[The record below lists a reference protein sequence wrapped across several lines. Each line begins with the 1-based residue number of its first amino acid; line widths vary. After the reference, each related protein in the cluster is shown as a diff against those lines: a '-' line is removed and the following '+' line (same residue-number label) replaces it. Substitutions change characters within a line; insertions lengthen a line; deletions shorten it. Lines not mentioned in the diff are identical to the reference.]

1 MEDDDLYGGYND
13 YDAELDDA
21 GLEDDEAFQQAVK
34 TSYGNR
40 PRTGKFGAAARVG
53 TAGRGGRVGTA
64 VGARLG
70 TGMRVG
76 TAAMRMGTAGRL
88 GTAAAGGE
96 GGDKRPMTAVKA
108 AGFQSSKSAGN
119 AAFDPMQA
127 GRAAVPPIE
136 KAPEDSPEDT
146 IKAMEKKTHAILEE
160 SAHALALGD
169 TQKAIDKAKEAEM
182 HERLLS
188 KQREQLLGADQTNF
202 DLTYAI
208 QLHLAS
214 VYERC
219 GLDSDAI
226 ASYNAI
232 IKNKTFD
239 KAGRL
244 RVNLGNIY
252 FRQREYFKAV
262 KQYRMALDQI
272 PTTHQA
278 LRNRLL
284 RNIGHGLFAL
294 GQYSDAAKSYEHLLD
309 QTPVRELG
317 GQEVKQPSKDFPAA
331 FNMMLCYYAMGDRDK
346 MKKGFVRLL
355 GLRTGIPDNDERYLN
370 LQNDPQVQ
378 LLLDVLKGDA
388 LRLRETED
396 RARADRFILLSAKL
410 ISPVVETTYWAG
422 CDWCID
428 AALHTSHA
436 HLAPELDISKAIM
449 HLRAKD
455 FAKAAEILK
464 TFEKK
469 ESGLLSTAASNL
481 SFLFFLEGQ
490 YGPANKY
497 ADIALTADRY
507 NPNALVN
514 KGNCLFK
521 NNELGSACEYYKE
534 ALGIEA
540 SCAAALFNLGLA
552 YKAQRLYDDALDCF
566 LKLHAILQHNAE
578 VLYHIAHLYELQ
590 GDITQACDWYS
601 SLQTIVPNDPAIYS
615 TLGQLYEKDND
626 KSLAFQNFLESYRLN
641 PNDIATITW
650 MGAYYI
656 ESHFFEKAIE
666 FFQRAALVQPAEVK
680 WRLMIA
686 SCYRRVGNYPQAKE
700 TYTAIHEEFPENIE
714 CLKFLVRLCTDM
726 GLASDVQK
734 FAEKLKRAEKAK
746 EAKEKRETSAR
757 TGSGRGRVRAGR
769 THSGSS
775 HREPSAA
782 RELSA
787 SGREDSAVRRSRD
800 GLVSASLDATLR
812 GTADRDPLNETTRLN
827 QQQQQ
832 DVVFHDPVGDL
843 PQRPKTAARGA
854 REEEEWNEELGDDLL
869 PE

>member
-1 MEDDDLYGGYND
+1 MR
-13 YDAELDDA
+13 
-21 GLEDDEAFQQAVK
+21 
-34 TSYGNR
+34 TSAASS
-40 PRTGKFGAAARVG
+40 TGV
-53 TAGRGGRVGTA
+53 
-64 VGARLG
+64 
-70 TGMRVG
+70 
-76 TAAMRMGTAGRL
+76 
-88 GTAAAGGE
+88 
-96 GGDKRPMTAVKA
+96 D
-108 AGFQSSKSAGN
+108 
-119 AAFDPMQA
+119 A

-136 KAPEDSPEDT
+136 KAPEESPEE
-146 IKAMEKKTHAILEE
+146 IVKAMERKTHTILEE
-160 SAHALALGD
+160 SALALELGD
-169 TQKAIDKAKEAEM
+169 TQKAIDKAKEAELR
-182 HERLLS
+182 ERLLT

-202 DLTYAI
+202 DLSYAI

-219 GLDSDAI
+219 GLDNDAI
-226 ASYNAI
+226 ATYNAI

-252 FRQREYFKAV
+252 FKQREYFKAV

-284 RNIGHGLFAL
+284 RNIGHSLFSL

-309 QTPVRELG
+309 QTSVRELG
-317 GQEVKQPSKDFPAA
+317 GQEVKIPSKDFPAA
-331 FNMMLCYYAMGDRDK
+331 FNLMLCYFAMGDREK
-346 MKKGFVRLL
+346 MKKGFQRLL
-355 GLRTGIPDNDERYLN
+355 TLRTGVPDNDERYLN
-370 LQNDPQVQ
+370 LQNNAQVQ
-378 LLLDVLKGDA
+378 LLLDVLKSDS
-388 LRLRETED
+388 LRVREMED
-396 RARADRFILLSAKL
+396 RQRADKFILLSAKL
-410 ISPVVETTYWAG
+410 ISPVVEPSYWAG

-428 AALHTSHA
+428 AVLHTTHA
-436 HLAPELDISKAIM
+436 HLAPELEISKAIM
-449 HLRAKD
+449 HLRSKD
-455 FAKAAEILK
+455 FAKAAEVLK

-469 ESGLLSTAASNL
+469 DSGLLSTAASNL
-481 SFLFFLEGQ
+481 AFLFFLEGQ

-497 ADIALTADRY
+497 ADLALTADRY
-507 NPNALVN
+507 NYNALVN
-514 KGNCLFK
+514 KGNCLLR
-521 NNELGSACEYYKE
+521 NNELTNACEYYKE
-534 ALGIEA
+534 ALGIET

-552 YKAQRLYDDALDCF
+552 YKLQRLYDDALDCF

-578 VLYHIAHLYELQ
+578 VIFHIAHLYELQ

-601 SLQTIVPNDPAIYS
+601 SLQSIVPNDPGIYA

-626 KSLAFQNFLESYRLN
+626 KSLAFQNYIEAYRLN
-641 PNDIATITW
+641 PNDITVITW

-700 TYTAIHEEFPENIE
+700 TYVAIHDEFPDNIE

-734 FAEKLKRAEKAK
+734 FAEKLKRAEKSK
-746 EAKEKRETSAR
+746 EAKDKRETSAR
-757 TGSGRGRVRAGR
+757 TGSGRGRMRSAR
-769 THSGSS
+769 TNSGSS
-775 HREPSAA
+775 QPREA
-782 RELSA
+782 SA
-787 SGREDSAVRRSRD
+787 SGRDPATTSRDAAPVRDDSAVRRSRD
-800 GLVSASLDATLR
+800 ASAALDTTLR
-812 GTADRDPLNETTRLN
+812 GTIDRDPLNETTRFN
-827 QQQQQ
+827 ATQEIT
-832 DVVFHDPVGDL
+832 FSDPVGDL

-854 REEEEWNEELGDDLL
+854 REEEEWNEDIGDDLL